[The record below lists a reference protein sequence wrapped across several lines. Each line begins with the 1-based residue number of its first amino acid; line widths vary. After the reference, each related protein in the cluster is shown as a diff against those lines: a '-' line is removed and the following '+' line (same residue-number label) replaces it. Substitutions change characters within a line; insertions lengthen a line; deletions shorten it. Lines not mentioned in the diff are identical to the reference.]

1 MKKTSDV
8 LVIGSGIAGLSYAL
22 KVAEHAKVHLIT
34 KDKLQ
39 ASATHYAQGGIA
51 AVFDEE
57 DSFSEHIEDTM
68 AAGDGLCD
76 PKIVKICV
84 EEGPK
89 RIREL
94 IDYGIPFTKFP
105 NIPNIIK
112 EEPKQKFHLTKE
124 GGHSKRRVLHV
135 QDATGAS
142 IQSALIQRIKAH
154 PNIKIFEDHMAIDLA
169 TDEKKTDKRKRSFGL
184 RAAALR
190 PQDDN
195 KKRSFG
201 AYVLDQKNR
210 KIITFLSKITVIATG
225 GSGKVYLYTTNP
237 DVATGD
243 GVAMAYRAKI
253 PIVNMEFFQFHPTC
267 LYDPREKSFLIT
279 ESMRGEGGI
288 LRRKDGT
295 AFMHHYHP
303 KGELASRDIVARAI
317 DHELKKTGN
326 DCVFLDMTHRDP
338 KFIKSFFPTIHKKC
352 LSLGIDITQKW
363 IPVVPA
369 AHYQCGGIVTNDYGQ
384 TELSGLYAIGEA
396 AYTGLHGA
404 NRLASNSLLE
414 GVVMADRAA
423 KKSLEE
429 LEKPVPLPEI
439 PDWNLGDAK
448 EPKELVIVSHLWD
461 EIRHLMWNYVGIVRS
476 NQRLESAKKRIDVI
490 KQEIH
495 KLYWEST
502 LSKDLLELRNIAI
515 VADIIIQSALSR
527 KESRG
532 LHYNVDRPLH
542 QNPKHITRVMPQ

>member
-1 MKKTSDV
+1 MKRISDV

-22 KVAEHAKVHLIT
+22 KVAEHAQVRLIT
-34 KDKLQ
+34 KDKLP

-57 DSFSEHIEDTM
+57 DSFSEHIEDTI

-89 RIREL
+89 RIQEL

-105 NIPNIIK
+105 NIK
-112 EEPKQKFHLTKE
+112 EESKQKFHLTKE

-142 IQSALIQRIKAH
+142 IQSVLIQRIKAH
-154 PNIKIFEDHMAIDLA
+154 PNINICEDHMAIDLL
-169 TDEKKTDKRKRSFGL
+169 KTPSR
-184 RAAALR
+184 
-190 PQDDN
+190 QCV
-195 KKRSFG
+195 G
-201 AYVLDQKNR
+201 AYVLDQKHRN
-210 KIITFLSKITVIATG
+210 IITFLSKITVIATG

-243 GVAMAYRAKI
+243 GVAMGHRAGI

-279 ESMRGEGGI
+279 EAMRGEGGI
-288 LRRKDGT
+288 LRRKEGT
-295 AFMHHYHP
+295 AFMRHYHP

-317 DHELKKTGN
+317 DHELKKTGD
-326 DCVFLDMTHRDP
+326 DCVFLDITHRDP
-338 KFIKSFFPTIHKKC
+338 KFIKSFFPTIYKKC
-352 LSLGIDITQKW
+352 LSLGIDITQQW

-369 AHYQCGGIVTNDYGQ
+369 AHYQCGGIATNDYGQ

-414 GVVMADRAA
+414 GIVFADRAA
-423 KKSLEE
+423 QKSLEE
-429 LEKPVPLPEI
+429 LEKPAPLPEI

-448 EPKELVIVSHLWD
+448 EPKELVVVSHLWD

-490 KQEIH
+490 KQEIDR
-495 KLYWEST
+495 LYWEST

-532 LHYNVDRPLH
+532 LHYNVDSPFH
-542 QNPKHITRVMPQ
+542 QNPKAPLHSALTPRV